1 MSAPQ
6 PRTFAPSKNDVL
18 ANLMYFFGQPVSP
31 EKLADYTEHH
41 AMYVL
46 RACARRRLRLS
57 RCPVACAG
65 PTTCPT
71 PTWVRT
77 RTQPPESAESYPLV
91 HTPCLCL
98 QTMTDCVFLSIIVFS
113 KIRDTL
119 NNLILKSP
127 QSWQTSVG
135 LPFFS
140 ITGTVRAGPLH
151 GDPCARL
158 LTDTVPRR
166 SWSGMSAS
174 CSAPLAR
181 RCVAALLSAV
191 GRPCVHRRIRFDVRL
206 MQRVPYG
213 ALAARHPAPP
223 PRALTPDRLP
233 TQRACRACRRACA
246 GASATASSAACAPR
260 RSFERATPPHSAI
273 APRPPTVTGVRR
285 ASAW

>member
-206 MQRVPYG
+206 MQRVPVSLHS
-213 ALAARHPAPP
+213 ASAAQPSARTL
-223 PRALTPDRLP
+223 LTPLV
-233 TQRACRACRRACA
+233 CACA
-246 GASATASSAACAPR
+246 
-260 RSFERATPPHSAI
+260 
-273 APRPPTVTGVRR
+273 VRR
-285 ASAW
+285 VCSRPAIPHRHHAH